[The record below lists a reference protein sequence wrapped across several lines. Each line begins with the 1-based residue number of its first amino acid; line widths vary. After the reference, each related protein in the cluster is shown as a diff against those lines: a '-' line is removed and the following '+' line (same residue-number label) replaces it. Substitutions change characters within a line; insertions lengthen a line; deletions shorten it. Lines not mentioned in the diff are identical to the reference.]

1 MLTLQL
7 LHQRNNLRLD
17 RNVKRR
23 GRFICDQ
30 NPRIAGHGDCNHD
43 ALLHAAGKLMRIIA
57 QPLRGGRDL
66 QILQQLPGP
75 VERLPLRY
83 FLVFPNIF
91 RNLIADGIN
100 RVQ

>member
-1 MLTLQL
+1 
-7 LHQRNNLRLD
+7 
-17 RNVKRR
+17 
-23 GRFICDQ
+23 
-30 NPRIAGHGDCNHD
+30 
-43 ALLHAAGKLMRIIA
+43 MRIIA